1 VTEGGPGAALEV
13 GQKVA
18 DRADQEVAVTGDAK
32 VAADMKTTLQIGPSN
47 GLITTRVGGIFQRVK
62 VLMKIRRIIQRRKWL
77 RLKRL

>member
-1 VTEGGPGAALEV
+1 VTEGPGAALEV
-13 GQKVA
+13 GQKIA

-32 VAADMKTTLQIGPSN
+32 VVADMKTTLQGPSN

>member
-1 VTEGGPGAALEV
+1 MAEGLEVALEV
-13 GQKVA
+13 GQKIA

-32 VAADMKTTLQIGPSN
+32 VVADMKTTLPIGPSN
-47 GLITTRVGGIFQRVK
+47 GLITTRVRDIFQRVK

>member
-1 VTEGGPGAALEV
+1 VAEGLEVALEV
-13 GQKVA
+13 GQKIA

-32 VAADMKTTLQIGPSN
+32 VVADMKTTLPIGPSN
-47 GLITTRVGGIFQRVK
+47 GQITTRVRGIFQRVK